1 VYLEVCVSC
10 FNVAY
15 NRKSTIRIESELMDE
30 SLGVSYLRKQLSD
43 SDDAMTL
50 ADLDQVVELPDS
62 CRPVVT

>member
-1 VYLEVCVSC
+1 MYLEVCVLC

-15 NRKSTIRIESELMDE
+15 NRNPKIRIESELVDE

-50 ADLDQVVELPDS
+50 AIKWLNCPIHVV
-62 CRPVVT
+62 